1 MNQIDFI
8 NPETLV
14 RPGHYSHV
22 ARAGGFVWLSG
33 QTSVDRDGSIVG
45 RGDAG
50 VQALQVWR
58 NVETALQAIGGS
70 LQDIIKTDIFI
81 VGRDS
86 LQGVVDAYGRLEEE
100 HNLSSLPASTLVIV
114 KGLARPELLV
124 EMDVVAAVDL

>member
-1 MNQIDFI
+1 M
-8 NPETLV
+8 
-14 RPGHYSHV
+14 
-22 ARAGGFVWLSG
+22 
-33 QTSVDRDGSIVG
+33 DGDGTVVG

-50 VQALQVWR
+50 VQTLQVWR

-86 LQGVVDAYGRLEEE
+86 LQGVVDAYGRLKEER
-100 HNLSSLPASTLVIV
+100 NLSSLPASTLVIV
-114 KGLARPELLV
+114 KGLARPEFLV